1 MTTLLLD
8 INGAVAVQCAGGAV
22 GAYGAAQTRDIEPG
36 AYRVQCDA
44 DCVVRDSPADTL
56 RTGDGGNKME
66 VPVFAEQPADVWLT
80 RGKVTVAARA
90 AAAVVWLIPLVDF
103 DELQRRARAN
113 RC

>member
-8 INGAVAVQCAGGAV
+8 VNGAIAIQCAGGGA
-22 GAYGAAQTRDIEPG
+22 GAYGASETRDVEPG

-44 DCVVRDSPADTL
+44 DCVLRDSPTEEL
-56 RTGDGGNKME
+56 RLGDGGNKLE
-66 VPVFAEQPADVWLT
+66 VPVFSKEPADVWVT

-90 AAAVVWLIPLVDF
+90 AAAVVWLIPLVDYE
-103 DELQRRARAN
+103 ELQRRARAS